1 MPSISEYS
9 IFENEVVLGSRVRLA
24 RWNNDAI
31 AQAEFYAGLRK
42 MKESTGEKLLRS
54 ACAGKI
60 QAVRALLYGA
70 LKAKNSRYTI
80 AKFEQEFQHR
90 RLPEYLVAVAE
101 GAAMYLPSPS
111 VAETEKEATTT
122 IDAAGEHFLNDFA
135 AIGVRALRMS
145 RQQIADSSPRCIY
158 RMMLDLTDSEDVE
171 KTGTIYA
178 DEIPWL

>member
-9 IFENEVVLGSRVRLA
+9 IYENEVILGSRVRLA

-31 AQAEFYAGLRK
+31 AHAEFYAGFRK

-70 LKAKNSRYTI
+70 LKAKNSSYTI

-90 RLPEYLVAVAE
+90 RLPEYMVAVAE
-101 GAAMYLPSPS
+101 GVAMYLPSPS
-111 VAETEKEATTT
+111 ATEEEKTTT
-122 IDAAGEHFLNDFA
+122 IDTAGEHFLSDFA
-135 AIGVRALRMS
+135 AMGVSALRMS

-158 RMMLDLTDSEDVE
+158 RMMLDLTDAEDAE
-171 KTGTIYA
+171 KTDTIYA